1 MAVTSFSSASS
12 DEGVVGRYE
21 TEKRHLSTSESHSS
35 ERRSPKK
42 REHSRL
48 SGAAS
53 SWKKKGRG
61 G

>member
-12 DEGVVGRYE
+12 DEGGVGRYE

-48 SGAAS
+48 SGAAR
-53 SWKKKGRG
+53 SWKQKGRG